1 MPHHVE
7 FARIDNL
14 KTYKNIDCPTL
25 FIIGEEDI
33 LVDPRQSKT
42 ELDKIANPDI
52 ELKKINGLNH
62 FMTKEGVEWN
72 TNKIYDVDLVFKE
85 YIVKW
90 IKNIN

>member
-1 MPHHVE
+1 MG
-7 FARIDNL
+7 
-14 KTYKNIDCPTL
+14 PTL

-72 TNKIYDVDLVFKE
+72 TNKVYDVDLVFKE